1 MIVCAWIHLLFS
13 LVSAGNGENM
23 WRILWM
29 SYMRQNI
36 NLIVI
41 IMISVYNFFE
51 I

>member
-1 MIVCAWIHLLFS
+1 
-13 LVSAGNGENM
+13 M